1 VLGIIGDLVE
11 DIIVWLAEDVQHGT
25 DTDVELFHVRGGSA
39 ANVAGFASRLG
50 PTRFIGC
57 VGDDR
62 LGDAL
67 VQELA
72 AEGVDVRV
80 QRRGDTGT
88 IVILIDPT
96 GERTMLPH
104 RGAATR
110 LERVP
115 DEWLD
120 GLQVLHVPAYS
131 FDGEP
136 VGSTAIDAI
145 RRARRR
151 GILVS
156 IDASST
162 GMLTH
167 YGVQRFIDLMAEL
180 KPHFIIGNNSE
191 SALLGLSV
199 AGEPGEN
206 LVRFADTI
214 VVTKAG
220 AEPTVIH
227 RPGADRIVVPVPPVD
242 EIKDLTGA
250 GDAFAAGFL
259 STFIASGD
267 LTEACVSGHAIA
279 AKVLASPGATAAWNS
294 GAENSGAKS

>member
-1 VLGIIGDLVE
+1 MLGIIGDLVE

-25 DTDVELFHVRGGSA
+25 DTDVEMFHARGGSG
-39 ANVAGFASRLG
+39 ANVASFAGRLG

-57 VGDDR
+57 VGNDH
-62 LGDAL
+62 LGDSL
-67 VQELA
+67 VSGLE
-72 AEGVDVRV
+72 AEGIEVRV

-88 IVILIDPT
+88 IVILIDKT

-104 RGAATR
+104 RGAAT
-110 LERVP
+110 LLDEVP

-120 GLQVLHVPAYS
+120 GLDILHVPGYS
-131 FDGEP
+131 FSGEP
-136 VGSTAIDAI
+136 AASTVIEVI
-145 RRARRR
+145 RRAKSK

-156 IDASST
+156 VDASST

-167 YGVQRFIDLMAEL
+167 YGVQRFLDLMGEL
-180 KPHFIIGNNSE
+180 KPDFLIGNESE

-199 AGEPGEN
+199 KGEVGPN
-206 LVRFADTI
+206 LASLHDTI

-227 RPGADRIVVPVPPVD
+227 QREADRIVVPVPAVA
-242 EIKDLTGA
+242 EVRDLTGA

-259 STFIASGD
+259 SNFITSRD
-267 LTEACVSGHAIA
+267 LRSACVGGHAA
-279 AKVLASPGATAAWNS
+279 AALVLSSPGAS
-294 GAENSGAKS
+294 LPRD

>member
-1 VLGIIGDLVE
+1 MLGIIGDLVE

-25 DTDVELFHVRGGSA
+25 DTDVEMFHTRGGSG
-39 ANVAGFASRLG
+39 ANVASFAGRLG

-57 VGDDR
+57 VGDDY

-67 VQELA
+67 VSGLT

-80 QRRGDTGT
+80 QRRGETGT
-88 IVILIDPT
+88 IVILIDRT

-104 RGAATR
+104 RGAAT
-110 LERVP
+110 LLDDVP

-120 GLQVLHVPAYS
+120 GLDILHVPGYS
-131 FDGEP
+131 FNGEP
-136 VGSTAIDAI
+136 VASTSIDVI
-145 RRARRR
+145 RRAKRK

-167 YGVQRFIDLMAEL
+167 FGVQRFLELMADL
-180 KPHFIIGNNSE
+180 KPDFLIGNESE

-199 AGEPGEN
+199 GGDSGPN
-206 LVRFADTI
+206 LAMLDGTI

-220 AEPTVIH
+220 PEPTVIH
-227 RPGADRIVVPVPPVD
+227 RRGADRITVPVPAVPEVR
-242 EIKDLTGA
+242 DLTGA

-259 STFIASGD
+259 SSFIASRD
-267 LTEACVSGHAIA
+267 LVAASVGGHAAA
-279 AKVLASPGATAAWNS
+279 AKVLSSPGAS
-294 GAENSGAKS
+294 QS

>member
-1 VLGIIGDLVE
+1 MLGIIGDLVE
-11 DIIVWLAEDVQHGT
+11 DIIVWLAEDVRHGT
-25 DTDVELFHVRGGSA
+25 DTEVELFHTRGGSA
-39 ANVAGFASRLG
+39 ANVASFAARLG
-50 PTRFIGC
+50 ATRFIGC

-67 VQELA
+67 VQELTDD
-72 AEGVDVRV
+72 GVDVRV
-80 QRRGDTGT
+80 QRSGDTGT

-104 RGAATR
+104 RGAAT
-110 LERVP
+110 LLDTVP

-120 GLQVLHVPAYS
+120 GLQILHIPAYS

-136 VGSTAIDAI
+136 VGSTVTEVI
-145 RRARRR
+145 RRAKRR

-167 YGVQRFIDLMAEL
+167 YGVQRFLDLMAEL
-180 KPHFIIGNNSE
+180 KPDFIIGNNSE

-206 LVRFADTI
+206 LGRFADTI

-220 AEPTVIH
+220 ADPTVIH
-227 RPGADRIVVPVPPVD
+227 RPGADRIVVAVPPVA
-242 EIKDLTGA
+242 EIRDLTGA

-259 STFIASGD
+259 STFIATSD
-267 LTEACVSGHAIA
+267 LTQAC
-279 AKVLASPGATAAWNS
+279 
-294 GAENSGAKS
+294 